1 MPFVSFTKGLAF
13 VPPCEADADEAAV
26 ASSQI
31 LLARGLLVLKKIVIG
46 VLCVLVL
53 MIGCGIVLAVVGESD
68 TSSRADLPTL
78 SPRPTQ
84 RVSSLPAPTLPSINV
99 DAIVSENI
107 QLEPEVLDAA
117 VSRQGSQVNLVLIVR
132 SSTNQARGKQLGEN
146 FLRMYK
152 SLSDDDSPGRS
163 IGKGKYDYLV
173 GVYYPNETTLVQ
185 GAKVSF
191 ADRITW

>member
-1 MPFVSFTKGLAF
+1 
-13 VPPCEADADEAAV
+13 
-26 ASSQI
+26 
-31 LLARGLLVLKKIVIG
+31 VLKKVSLG

-84 RVSSLPAPTLPSINV
+84 RVSSLPAPTTTRPSVNV
-99 DAIVSENI
+99 DAIVSEAI

-117 VSRQGSQVNLVLIVR
+117 VSRQGSQVSLVLIVGW
-132 SSTNQARGKQLGEN
+132 STNQARGKQLGEK
-146 FLRMYK
+146 FLRMYQ
-152 SLSDDDSPGRS
+152 SLSDSDDDSPRPS

-185 GAKVSF
+185 GAKVRF
-191 ADRITW
+191 ADRISW

>member
-1 MPFVSFTKGLAF
+1 M
-13 VPPCEADADEAAV
+13 
-26 ASSQI
+26 
-31 LLARGLLVLKKIVIG
+31 LKKVSLG

-84 RVSSLPAPTLPSINV
+84 RVSSLPAPTRPSINYNY
-99 DAIVSENI
+99 DAIVSEVI
-107 QLEPEVLDAA
+107 QQESEVLDAA
-117 VSRQGSQVNLVLIVR
+117 VSRQGSQVSLVLIVR
-132 SSTNQARGKQLGEN
+132 SSTNQARGKQLGEK
-146 FLRMYK
+146 FLRMYQ
-152 SLSDDDSPGRS
+152 SLSDSDDDSPMPS

-191 ADRITW
+191 ADRISW

>member
-1 MPFVSFTKGLAF
+1 M
-13 VPPCEADADEAAV
+13 
-26 ASSQI
+26 
-31 LLARGLLVLKKIVIG
+31 LKKVSLG

-84 RVSSLPAPTLPSINV
+84 RVSTLSPRPTQRVSTLSPRPTQRVSTLSPRPTQRVSSLPTRTRPSVNV
-99 DAIVSENI
+99 DAIVSANI

-117 VSRQGSQVNLVLIVR
+117 VSRQGSEVSLVLIVR

>member
-1 MPFVSFTKGLAF
+1 M
-13 VPPCEADADEAAV
+13 
-26 ASSQI
+26 
-31 LLARGLLVLKKIVIG
+31 LKKVSLG

-84 RVSSLPAPTLPSINV
+84 RVSSPPAPTATRPSVNV
-99 DAIVSENI
+99 DAIVSETI

-117 VSRQGSQVNLVLIVR
+117 VSRQGSQVSLVLIVR
-132 SSTNQARGKQLGEN
+132 SSTNQARGKQLGEK
-146 FLRMYK
+146 FLRMYQ
-152 SLSDDDSPGRS
+152 SLSDSDDDSPMPS

-173 GVYYPNETTLVQ
+173 GVYYPNDTTLVQ

-191 ADRITW
+191 ADRISW